1 MPLIS
6 RFLRIICLLLLV
18 TGLQGCGG
26 LIKVAYNQAPDALY
40 WWMDSVFDFKE
51 VQTLRLRPDLEALHA
66 WHRRNEL
73 PVYAEL
79 AGKAAAMAAGNLS
92 TAQVCDNF
100 NIGRARAIAAVERL
114 EPTVVALAPT
124 FKPEQI
130 AHIEKELDK
139 RNRKWREE
147 WIEGSPAKRTAKRV
161 KEAVSRA
168 EMFYGNLD
176 SRQIAVVRENIAR
189 SSYDPQISHREALR
203 RQQDALATLRSIAN
217 TQPAEA
223 KVRADMRAL
232 FDRSVVSPDA
242 AYRSYQET
250 ITREGCASVAEL
262 HNATTPT
269 QRAKA
274 AQTLRGYEADF
285 RELAAR

>member
-1 MPLIS
+1 
-6 RFLRIICLLLLV
+6 
-18 TGLQGCGG
+18 
-26 LIKVAYNQAPDALY
+26 VAYNQAPDALY
-40 WWMDSVFDFKE
+40 WWMDGFIDFRE

-66 WHRRNEL
+66 WHRHNEL

-79 AGKAAAMAAGNLS
+79 AAKAASLAPGNLS

-100 NIGRARAIAAVERL
+100 NIGRARAVATAERL

-124 FKPEQI
+124 FKPDQI
-130 AHIEKELDK
+130 AHLEKELDK

-147 WIEGSPAKRTAKRV
+147 WIEVTPARRTAKRV

-168 EMFYGNLD
+168 EMFYGTLD
-176 SRQIAVVRENIAR
+176 SQQIAVVRENIAR
-189 SSYDPQISHREALR
+189 SSYDPQISQREALR
-203 RQQDALATLRSIAN
+203 RQQDALSTLRSIAN
-217 TQPAEA
+217 AQPAEA

-232 FDRSVVSPDA
+232 FERSLVSPDA

-250 ITREGCASVAEL
+250 ITREACASVAEL
-262 HNATTPT
+262 HNATTPA
-269 QRAKA
+269 QRARA
-274 AQTLRGYEADF
+274 AQALRGYEADF